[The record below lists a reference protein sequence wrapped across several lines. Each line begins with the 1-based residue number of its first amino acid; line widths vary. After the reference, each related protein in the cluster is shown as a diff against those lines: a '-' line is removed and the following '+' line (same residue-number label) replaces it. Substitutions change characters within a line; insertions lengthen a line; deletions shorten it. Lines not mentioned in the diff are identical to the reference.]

1 MIDIPSS
8 SITEETPPSKIPSFP
23 NLESKLLDYCK
34 KAKKETEENFK
45 FLLLKNKSYE
55 ESIKQNIET
64 CYDHIVKLYIE
75 TILKNDLSSPNLFD
89 NWYEKTVDLVKQ
101 AIAKVS
107 PSYRDLGDSSN
118 INEFIKIKTIKY
130 KNQSLCKLIDGFA
143 FRKNVSSKKMRF
155 SIDNPK
161 LLLLNCG
168 LDVNVN
174 EQTNTASHLYSHSN
188 NNTSHEKEFTEM
200 IQKKFEAIGVDIVL
214 LNQNV
219 SHYMQKEL
227 LDKNNITLVLN
238 VKSKS
243 LKNIARCT
251 KTSLFNNVN
260 IVNNNSMLGQ
270 CKKFRIEKY
279 KSFSSSSNNINTYIK
294 ANEYN
299 LMIFEGC
306 DNLLFQTIVISGPNE
321 NELKKLKELLKYSIL
336 LTVRDFYLQKNL
348 LYFLYCDIPKR
359 ISTINKRKVLT
370 VASIAGFNKENSNN
384 AEKGNG
390 EESPRGK
397 DMFLAMKK
405 SASVNGEDLVYKYG
419 FDTQVLFEKFSEINF
434 IKLTMCRGI
443 KKQFNINQIPTDNR
457 TTMGVP
463 GLLIDTSK
471 KQQHNNINHD
481 NVIESSTLLMP
492 SSPQLY
498 NKNSYIYDNITLTP
512 DLCIDISGKPSLP
525 SIPNFELLTNS
536 PFYSYLSAQI
546 PQIPNTSETNLLKNL
561 NVACGE
567 PEDIKLIHYSMD
579 DKYDKPLGKLI
590 IELCYEKDQKCE
602 KCKRVKSLHFYYLYS
617 VNSYSRIKIAFI
629 LDNSQFKLD
638 KIYEYINREGSV
650 DFRKYSNIPTTTTIS
665 QTNLF
670 TTTLNNNIDYS
681 LDIFSYGYCR
691 TCNEI
696 VTPLCKIPRDIFN
709 YSSSKFFKHILLNH
723 DIKNRSDNMNFN
735 LSNFFAKNTCNHSSF
750 KCLDRIFV
758 TKIGALSFSYESI
771 IRYFIEPRFLMY
783 NDVSKNDIVNSC
795 ETFITNYQTKCIEV
809 FDAINANL
817 IYANDELIAMK
828 KIISDKKGVMSINSF
843 NYFVSVIDK
852 VEKEINRL
860 VTLLPEQKKNLVSC
874 IFSHKYDRLNKCVF
888 YVKKL
893 LFRITQVKIIHNKI
907 RKEIIKIKQY
917 IMLDLYYNLD
927 DGNTSKNSN
936 DEDGGVNNN
945 EYNQQHNNGNNTNGN
960 NNNLNSNII
969 GGTNNN
975 NNSNDLII
983 KEINAKF
990 SKIFPTVNYI
1000 SIDSKQSY
1008 IDIIKSLN
1016 YYDEKHISCISEI
1029 IQETD
1034 ISSIIAYTLTSDQYR
1049 NHVNQSGKYPLLD
1062 IICERYNNNTTNI
1075 SNNNNNNNF
1084 NTTKQSLS
1092 TIVFCGLT
1100 QDNFFLSNT
1109 NNNVHINNN
1118 NNNNVLSSK
1127 LQSDFIEMN
1136 SFLNFNNNNTHFHE
1150 NLFEI
1155 NNSHLHNT
1163 TSNNTKYGYSYN
1175 SFSNNQNSQILYD
1188 TMLLFDSSKNIYRD
1202 KETHKTN
1209 KELEMEL
1216 ISDDK
1221 SHFVYSMSSLN
1232 NKIFKIGT
1240 LSRKLTMSSRQGLS
1254 SNSSRHEKTPYD
1266 TLEDK
1271 LNSFE
1276 EDIQKGFDNLN
1287 MIRIDM
1293 KELKNNNSHIQRNY
1307 SQIKKLHFI
1316 EDNFHSSQID
1326 VIVYFPK
1333 QFEALRITYFC
1344 SFDDLIYSLTRF
1356 TKWKSNSG
1364 GKSKAL
1370 FFKSQDNKLLFKSV
1384 SKQEFKMFIDTAG
1397 QYFHHNARYLFHKMP
1412 SALAKVLGAF
1422 KIKIR
1427 HQTKEKYYLLLMENV
1442 FYGIDKKNPFTKT
1455 YDLKGSLINRYI
1467 TKTQM
1472 KKQEVLLDSNFKE
1485 DFNGEPIVLDRSVYE
1500 LLNLAVHNDTFF
1512 LSSINVIDYSLL
1524 VVMSDIGE
1532 LDSRLLKV
1540 GIIDYSRQYTWD
1552 KKLEHVVKLIINGLN
1567 NPTIISPNN
1576 YRDRFNSAIAS
1587 YFIGV

>member
-1 MIDIPSS
+1 MIEIPSS
-8 SITEETPPSKIPSFP
+8 STSEDAPPRKIASFP

-55 ESIKQNIET
+55 ESVKQNIET

-118 INEFIKIKTIKY
+118 INEFIKVKTIKY

-168 LDVNVN
+168 LDVNEN
-174 EQTNTASHLYSHSN
+174 DQASTATQSQSQAQAHSN
-188 NNTSHEKEFTEM
+188 SNTRHEKEFTEL
-200 IQKKFEAIGVDIVL
+200 IQKKFESIGVDIVL

-219 SHYMQKEL
+219 SHYIQKEL
-227 LDKNNITLVLN
+227 MDKNNITLVLN

-251 KTSLFNNVN
+251 KTSLFNSVH
-260 IVNNNSMLGQ
+260 VVDNSCTLGQ

-279 KSFSSSSNNINTYIK
+279 KSFSSSLNNINAHIK

-306 DNLLFQTIVISGPNE
+306 DNLLFQTMVISGPNE
-321 NELKKLKELLKYSIL
+321 TELKKLKELLKYSIL
-336 LTVRDFYLQKNL
+336 LTVRDFYLQKHL

-359 ISTINKRKVLT
+359 ISNLNKRKVLT
-370 VASIAGFNKENSNN
+370 VASIAGFNKENSSNN
-384 AEKGNG
+384 GGNI
-390 EESPRGK
+390 EESPSRKEGL
-397 DMFLAMKK
+397 LARKK
-405 SASVNGEDLVYKYG
+405 SASVSGEDLVYKYG

-434 IKLTMCRGI
+434 VKLTMCRGI
-443 KKQFNINQIPTDNR
+443 KKQFNINPIVSDNR
-457 TTMGVP
+457 TTMGAP
-463 GLLIDTSK
+463 GSLIDTNK
-471 KQQHNNINHD
+471 KHQHNSINHD
-481 NVIESSTLLMP
+481 NMMESTTLLMP
-492 SSPQLY
+492 PSPVLH
-498 NKNSYIYDNITLTP
+498 NKHSYVYDNIAFTP
-512 DLCIDISGKPSLP
+512 ELYVDITRKPSSP
-525 SIPNFELLTNS
+525 SIPNFELLTSS
-536 PFYSYLSAQI
+536 PIYSYLST
-546 PQIPNTSETNLLKNL
+546 QIPNTSETELLKNL
-561 NVACGE
+561 NIACGE
-567 PEDIKLIHYSMD
+567 PEDIKLIHYSLE

-590 IELCYEKDQKCE
+590 IELCYERDQKCE

-670 TTTLNNNIDYS
+670 AALSHNIDYS

-696 VTPLCKIPRDIFN
+696 VTPLCKLPREVFN
-709 YSSSKFFKHILLNH
+709 YSSSKFLKHMLLNH

-735 LSNFFAKNTCNHSSF
+735 LSNFFAKNTCSHSSF

-758 TKIGALSFSYESI
+758 TKIGALSFSYENI
-771 IRYFIEPRFLMY
+771 IKYFIEPRFLML
-783 NDVSKNDIVNSC
+783 NDSGKSDIANSC
-795 ETFITNYQTKCIEV
+795 ETFVTNYQTKCIEV
-809 FDAINANL
+809 LDAINANI
-817 IYANDELIAMK
+817 IYANDELIAIK
-828 KIISDKKGVMSINSF
+828 RVIADKKAAISANSL
-843 NYFVSVIDK
+843 NYFASVVDK
-852 VEKEINRL
+852 VEKEINRF
-860 VTLLPEQKKNLVSC
+860 VALLPEQKKNLVSC
-874 IFSHKYDRLNKCVF
+874 VFAHKYDRLNKCVF

-893 LFRITQVKIIHNKI
+893 LFRITQVKIIHNNI
-907 RKEIIKIKQY
+907 RKTITKIKQC
-917 IMLDLYYNLD
+917 IMLDLYYNVG
-927 DGNTSKNSN
+927 DGDTSKTTNGGTSN
-936 DEDGGVNNN
+936 TNNN
-945 EYNQQHNNGNNTNGN
+945 EANQPNTNANINAN
-960 NNNLNSNII
+960 NNNNVTNNNVSSNLI
-969 GGTNNN
+969 GRVSNTNNN
-975 NNSNDLII
+975 NGNDLII
-983 KEINAKF
+983 NEINAKF
-990 SKIFPTVNYI
+990 SKMFPTVNYI
-1000 SIDSKQSY
+1000 SIESKQSY

-1016 YYDEKHISCISEI
+1016 YYDEKHLSCICEA

-1049 NHVNQSGKYPLLD
+1049 NHVNQSGKHPLLD
-1062 IICERYNNNTTNI
+1062 IICERYNNNTANI
-1075 SNNNNNNNF
+1075 SNTNNNSHF
-1084 NTTKQSLS
+1084 NTAKQSLS
-1092 TIVFCGLT
+1092 TIGFGCLT

-1109 NNNVHINNN
+1109 NNNAHINTNN
-1118 NNNNVLSSK
+1118 NALSSK

-1136 SFLNFNNNNTHFHE
+1136 TFLNFNSNNTHFNE
-1150 NLFEI
+1150 SIFEM

-1163 TSNNTKYGYSYN
+1163 TSNNTKCGYSYN

-1202 KETHKTN
+1202 KDTHKTN

-1232 NKIFKIGT
+1232 NKTFKLGT
-1240 LSRKLTMSSRQGLS
+1240 LSRKVTISSRQGLS
-1254 SNSSRHEKTPYD
+1254 STSSRHEKTPYD
-1266 TLEDK
+1266 TLDEK
-1271 LNSFE
+1271 LNAFE
-1276 EDIQKGFDNLN
+1276 EDIQKALDNLVLIN
-1287 MIRIDM
+1287 SDM
-1293 KELKNNNSHIQRNY
+1293 KELKNSNVHIQRHYSHIQ
-1307 SQIKKLHFI
+1307 KLHFV
-1316 EDNFHSSQID
+1316 EDTFHSSQID
-1326 VIVYFPK
+1326 VVVYFPK
-1333 QFEALRITYFC
+1333 QFEALRLTYFC
-1344 SFDDLIYSLTRF
+1344 SFDELIYSLTRF

-1370 FFKSQDNKLLFKSV
+1370 FYKSKDNKLLFKSV

-1412 SALAKVLGAF
+1412 SALAKVLG
-1422 KIKIR
+1422 
-1427 HQTKEKYYLLLMENV
+1427 QTAL
-1442 FYGIDKKNPFTKT
+1442 
-1455 YDLKGSLINRYI
+1455 
-1467 TKTQM
+1467 
-1472 KKQEVLLDSNFKE
+1472 
-1485 DFNGEPIVLDRSVYE
+1485 
-1500 LLNLAVHNDTFF
+1500 
-1512 LSSINVIDYSLL
+1512 
-1524 VVMSDIGE
+1524 
-1532 LDSRLLKV
+1532 
-1540 GIIDYSRQYTWD
+1540 
-1552 KKLEHVVKLIINGLN
+1552 
-1567 NPTIISPNN
+1567 
-1576 YRDRFNSAIAS
+1576 
-1587 YFIGV
+1587 